1 MNKATIKVLIA
12 MLLWGSL
19 GVFVKNISLDSVE
32 IAFFRGMIGGVFL
45 GIVLFIRMKNNKILN
60 SRENI
65 NEGIKCELEENLNKN
80 GQKPTKKSIIMLI
93 ISGMAIG
100 FGWVFLFNSYNYI
113 TVANATII
121 YYLAPVIVIFLSP
134 IFLKEKLTLKKVL
147 AVICSMIGLILIVK
161 TGSQNNNINLTQGI
175 INAFLA
181 ACLYAGVIILNKFIK
196 NVDEYTKTFIQ
207 LLMASIVLLPWVIV
221 RNNMVFDFKS
231 IILILIL
238 GIVHTGVAYCLYF
251 SAMKELK
258 AQSIA
263 ILGYLDPV
271 SSVVF
276 SVFLLREPF
285 SIYQL
290 VGGVIILAAA
300 VIAEKKPKLKNI

>member
-32 IAFFRGMIGGVFL
+32 IAFFRGIIGSVFL
-45 GIVLFIRMKNNKILN
+45 GIVLFVRMQNNK
-60 SRENI
+60 
-65 NEGIKCELEENLNKN
+65 KLEENNKLEDEN
-80 GQKPTKKSIIMLI
+80 KKPGKKGIIILI

-100 FGWVFLFNSYNYI
+100 LNWVFLFNSYNYI
-113 TVANATII
+113 TVANATIV
-121 YYLAPVIVIFLSP
+121 YYLAPVIVIFVSP

-147 AVICSMIGLILIVK
+147 AVICAMIGLVLIVR
-161 TGSQNNNINLTQGI
+161 TGQSSGNINLTQGI

-181 ACLYAGVIILNKFIK
+181 ACLYASVIILNKFIK
-196 NVDEYTKTFIQ
+196 NVDDYTKTFIQ
-207 LLMASIVLLPWVIV
+207 LFMASMVLLPWVIF
-221 RNNMVFDFKS
+221 RNNILFDSTKS

-238 GIVHTGVAYCLYF
+238 GIAHTGIAYCLYF
-251 SAMKELK
+251 SAMKDLK

-263 ILGYLDPV
+263 ILGYIDPV

-276 SVFLLREPF
+276 SIFLLKEPF

-290 VGGVIILAAA
+290 IGGVIILLSA
-300 VIAEKKPKLKNI
+300 VIAERNPKPKTIENGEINL

>member
-32 IAFFRGMIGGVFL
+32 IAFFRGIIGSVFL
-45 GIVLFIRMKNNKILN
+45 GIVLFIRMQNNKKLEQENDKLN
-60 SRENI
+60 NDFED
-65 NEGIKCELEENLNKN
+65 EDK
-80 GQKPTKKSIIMLI
+80 KPSKKSIIILI

-100 FGWVFLFNSYNYI
+100 LNWVFLFNSYNYI
-113 TVANATII
+113 TVANATIV
-121 YYLAPVIVIFLSP
+121 YYLAPVIVIFVSP

-147 AVICSMIGLILIVK
+147 AVMCAMIGLVLIVR
-161 TGSQNNNINLTQGI
+161 TGQSSGNINLTQGI

-181 ACLYAGVIILNKFIK
+181 ACLYASVIILNKFIK
-196 NVDEYTKTFIQ
+196 NVDDYTKTFIQ
-207 LLMASIVLLPWVIV
+207 LFMASMVLLPWVIF
-221 RNNMVFDFKS
+221 RNIIFDSTKS

-238 GIVHTGVAYCLYF
+238 GIAHTGIAYCLYF
-251 SAMKELK
+251 SAMKDLK

-263 ILGYLDPV
+263 ILGYIDPV

-276 SVFLLREPF
+276 SIFLLREPF

-290 VGGVIILAAA
+290 IGGVIILASA
-300 VIAEKKPKLKNI
+300 VIAERNPKPKTIENGEINL

>member
-32 IAFFRGMIGGVFL
+32 IAFFRGIIGSVFL
-45 GIVLFIRMKNNKILN
+45 GIVLFIRMQNNK
-60 SRENI
+60 
-65 NEGIKCELEENLNKN
+65 KLEENNKLEDEN
-80 GQKPTKKSIIMLI
+80 KKPGKKGIIILI

-100 FGWVFLFNSYNYI
+100 LNWVFLFNSYNYI
-113 TVANATII
+113 TVANATIV
-121 YYLAPVIVIFLSP
+121 YYLAPVIVIFVSP

-147 AVICSMIGLILIVK
+147 AVMCAMIGLVLIVR
-161 TGSQNNNINLTQGI
+161 TGQSSTNINLTQGI

-181 ACLYAGVIILNKFIK
+181 ACLYASVIILNKFIK
-196 NVDEYTKTFIQ
+196 NVDDYTKTFIQ
-207 LLMASIVLLPWVIV
+207 LFMASMVLLPWVIF
-221 RNNMVFDFKS
+221 RNNIIFDSTKS

-238 GIVHTGVAYCLYF
+238 GIAHTGIAYCLYF
-251 SAMKELK
+251 SAMKDLK

-263 ILGYLDPV
+263 ILGYIDPV

-276 SVFLLREPF
+276 SIFLLKEPF

-290 VGGVIILAAA
+290 IGGVIILLSA
-300 VIAEKKPKLKNI
+300 VIVERNPKPKTIENGEINL

>member
-32 IAFFRGMIGGVFL
+32 IAFFRGIIGSVFL
-45 GIVLFIRMKNNKILN
+45 GIVLFVRMQNNK
-60 SRENI
+60 
-65 NEGIKCELEENLNKN
+65 KLEENNKLEDEN
-80 GQKPTKKSIIMLI
+80 KKPGKKGIIILI

-100 FGWVFLFNSYNYI
+100 LNWVFLFNSYNYI
-113 TVANATII
+113 TVANATIV
-121 YYLAPVIVIFLSP
+121 YYLAPVIVIFVSP

-147 AVICSMIGLILIVK
+147 SVICSMIGLVLIVR
-161 TGSQNNNINLTQGI
+161 TGQSSSNINLTQGI

-181 ACLYAGVIILNKFIK
+181 ACLYASVIILNKFIK
-196 NVDEYTKTFIQ
+196 NVDDYTKTFIQ
-207 LLMASIVLLPWVIV
+207 LFMASMVLLPWVIY
-221 RNNMVFDFKS
+221 RNNILFDSPKS
-231 IILILIL
+231 IILIAIL
-238 GIVHTGVAYCLYF
+238 GIAHTGIAYCLYF

-276 SVFLLREPF
+276 SIFLLKEPF

-290 VGGVIILAAA
+290 IGGVIILLSA
-300 VIAEKKPKLKNI
+300 VIAERNPKPKTIENGEINL